1 MSAESGGT
9 DKASGSNT
17 KFSGK
22 YTEKPRSFSLSEI
35 QEIILGSDSKNS
47 NEQKNTESDK
57 NKHVDTD
64 GTKNKNKIT
73 PSVDDIE
80 SLNNVDLIFK
90 PQNGLQ
96 RSPPPPPSGTPN
108 DSKKRPREENSLSGN
123 EQETKRPCDSDTPEI
138 NNRLLEEVIDEIM
151 ENEKRVNLENSLLEI
166 FESLETIQGLS
177 NQDNQ
182 NIIQNATFKIQKN
195 LTLIT
200 YKIGQLEQ
208 EKMDLKHRIQL
219 RELKLPIE
227 NTNDDKVI
235 ESLSQQRT
243 YANIVENATS
253 ESKGPKDKKWTTPK
267 TSKKLETIITMDN
280 ITDPKETIR
289 QIKTGIGSSA
299 LDGGLKNIKQL
310 KSGAVVLESYN
321 ESQRQKIKEA
331 LGNKQNI
338 TVKETSVVNP
348 MFLITG
354 ILKGYSNSEFIDEL
368 IRMNSEIQDDLPD
381 TDFHKVIKVIAKKN
395 CRNAIKENWILEAP
409 PRVAK
414 WFLKKQTVFF
424 DLMKVYIQE
433 HFNLAVCFNCSG
445 FGHVAKYCKD
455 SACCHKCAATD
466 HSAKDCTATELKCP
480 NCRKMKYKEELC
492 KHSARDTNCPVY
504 QKRVTA
510 YKNQINYTDNF
521 LS

>member
-57 NKHVDTD
+57 NKHLDTD

-90 PQNGLQ
+90 PQNGVQ

-108 DSKKRPREENSLSGN
+108 DSKKRPREENSPSGN
-123 EQETKRPCDSDTPEI
+123 EQETKRSCDSDTPEI
-138 NNRLLEEVIDEIM
+138 NNRLLEEVIDGIM

-219 RELKLPIE
+219 R
-227 NTNDDKVI
+227 
-235 ESLSQQRT
+235 
-243 YANIVENATS
+243 
-253 ESKGPKDKKWTTPK
+253 
-267 TSKKLETIITMDN
+267 
-280 ITDPKETIR
+280 
-289 QIKTGIGSSA
+289 
-299 LDGGLKNIKQL
+299 GL
-310 KSGAVVLESYN
+310 
-321 ESQRQKIKEA
+321 
-331 LGNKQNI
+331 
-338 TVKETSVVNP
+338 
-348 MFLITG
+348 
-354 ILKGYSNSEFIDEL
+354 
-368 IRMNSEIQDDLPD
+368 
-381 TDFHKVIKVIAKKN
+381 
-395 CRNAIKENWILEAP
+395 
-409 PRVAK
+409 
-414 WFLKKQTVFF
+414 
-424 DLMKVYIQE
+424 
-433 HFNLAVCFNCSG
+433 
-445 FGHVAKYCKD
+445 
-455 SACCHKCAATD
+455 
-466 HSAKDCTATELKCP
+466 
-480 NCRKMKYKEELC
+480 
-492 KHSARDTNCPVY
+492 
-504 QKRVTA
+504 
-510 YKNQINYTDNF
+510 
-521 LS
+521 